1 MRLVIDAMP
10 LLVRSAGVKN
20 YLYHWIAQLRRA
32 APAGVSVDLFPWL
45 GRLGPLDHEAS
56 QVGPLHTFLSL
67 GLFHFFNL
75 PGNPSLD
82 WFHGIRHAD
91 VFHCSRL
98 RHPPRRPRLSA
109 TLYDLTCWSM
119 PQFHTPANVA
129 AERRMAETVW
139 KRADGLIAISAD
151 TRDQAV
157 RLLGLDPR
165 RIRVI
170 HCGVDARFFAA
181 TEAEAARA
189 RAHYKL
195 ERPYVLWVGTIEPRK
210 NLDMALDAWAALPAA
225 LRQEFA
231 LVVAGPQGWAAP
243 QTIRRL
249 RSQPEGVRYLGYIP
263 EAGLPGL
270 TAGAA
275 VLFYPSLYEGF
286 GLPVAQAMA
295 CGVPVVTSNVAA
307 LPEVAGEGAL
317 YADPR
322 SLAELRGA
330 LERLLLSPALR
341 LQLAQ
346 AGRLRAERYRW
357 EEAARQSLEFFEGLA
372 AGGPHDS
379 EPRT

>member
-1 MRLVIDAMP
+1 MRLVVDAMP

-32 APAGVSVDLFPWL
+32 GAPAGVSIDLFPWL
-45 GRLGPLDHEAS
+45 GQPGPLDHEAS
-56 QVGPLHTFLSL
+56 QVGPLHTWLSL

-82 WFHGIRHAD
+82 WFQRAD

-98 RHPPRRPRLSA
+98 RNPPRRPRLSA
-109 TLYDLTCWSM
+109 TLYDLTCWIM

-139 KRADGLIAISAD
+139 KRADGLIAISAH
-151 TRDQAV
+151 TRDEAV
-157 RLLGLDPR
+157 RRLGLDAR

-181 TEAEAARA
+181 TGADAARA
-189 RAHYKL
+189 RARYRL
-195 ERPYVLWVGTIEPRK
+195 ERPYVLSVGSIEPRK
-210 NLDMALDAWAALPAA
+210 NLDMALDAWATLPAA
-225 LRQEFA
+225 LRREFT
-231 LVVAGPQGWAAP
+231 LVVAGPQGWGTP
-243 QTIRRL
+243 QTLRRL
-249 RSQPEGVRYLGYIP
+249 HSQPEGVRYLGYVP
-263 EAGLPGL
+263 EADLPGL

-295 CGVPVVTSNVAA
+295 CGVPVVTSNVSA

-330 LERLLLSPALR
+330 LERLLLSPALGR
-341 LQLAQ
+341 KLAQ
-346 AGRLRAERYRW
+346 AGRQRAERYRW
-357 EEAARQSLEFFEGLA
+357 EEAARQSLEFFEGL
-372 AGGPHDS
+372 GG
-379 EPRT
+379 

>member
-1 MRLVIDAMP
+1 MKGWMRLVIDAMP

-32 APAGVSVDLFPWL
+32 APPGVSIDLFPWL
-45 GRLGPLDHEAS
+45 GQPGPLDHEAS
-56 QVGPLHTFLSL
+56 QVGPLHTWLSL

-82 WFHGIRHAD
+82 WFQHWLRHAD

-98 RHPPRRPRLSA
+98 GNPPRRPRLSA

-119 PQFHTPANVA
+119 PQLHTPANVA

-157 RLLGLDPR
+157 RLLGLDAR

-181 TEAEAARA
+181 TEAEAARVRA
-189 RAHYKL
+189 RYRL

-210 NLDMALDAWAALPAA
+210 NLDMALDAWAALSAA

-231 LVVAGPQGWAAP
+231 LVVAGPAGWAAP
-243 QTIRRL
+243 RTIRRL
-249 RSQPEGVRYLGYIP
+249 RSQPEGVRYLGYVP
-263 EAGLPGL
+263 EADLPGL
-270 TAGAA
+270 TAGAVA
-275 VLFYPSLYEGF
+275 LFYPSLYEGF

-295 CGVPVVTSNVAA
+295 CGVPVVTSGVSA

-330 LERLLLSPALR
+330 LERLLLSPALGR
-341 LQLAQ
+341 KLAQ
-346 AGRLRAERYRW
+346 AGRQRAQRYRW
-357 EEAARQSLEFFEGLA
+357 EEAARQSLEFFEGL
-372 AGGPHDS
+372 GG
-379 EPRT
+379 

>member
-32 APAGVSVDLFPWL
+32 APADVSIDLFPWL
-45 GRLGPLDHEAS
+45 GQPGPLDHQAS
-56 QVGPLHTFLSL
+56 QVGPLHTCLSL
-67 GLFHFFNL
+67 ALFHFFNL

-82 WFHGIRHAD
+82 WVQSWNQHSD

-98 RHPPRRPRLSA
+98 ANPPRRPRLTA

-119 PQFHTPANVA
+119 PEFHTPANVA

-139 KRADGLIAISAD
+139 KRADGLIAISAH
-151 TRDQAV
+151 TRDEAV
-157 RLLGLDPR
+157 RRLGLDAR

-170 HCGVDARFFAA
+170 HCGVDTGFFAA
-181 TEAEAARA
+181 TEADASRVRA
-189 RAHYKL
+189 RYRL

-210 NLDMALDAWAALPAA
+210 NLDLALDAWAALGGG
-225 LRQEFA
+225 LREEFA
-231 LVVAGPQGWAAP
+231 LVVAGPQGWDS
-243 QTIRRL
+243 QRTIGRL
-249 RSQPEGVRYLGYIP
+249 RSQPQGVRYLGYVP
-263 EAGLPGL
+263 ETDLPGL

-275 VLFYPSLYEGF
+275 ALFYPSLYEGF

-295 CGVPVVTSNVAA
+295 CGVPVVTSNVSA

-330 LERLLLSPALR
+330 LERLLLSPELR
-341 LQLAQ
+341 RKLAE
-346 AGRLRAERYRW
+346 AGRQRAARYRW
-357 EEAARQSLEFFEGLA
+357 EEAARQSLEFFEKLG
-372 AGGPHDS
+372 
-379 EPRT
+379 E